1 MGKVI
6 KVLAVVI
13 LVLVGVVLFNT
24 FTLKSKQITNIKPI
38 DQVAVSDS
46 VANHLSQAIQFRTI
60 SYSDPSMLD
69 SAQFYKFFDFIEST
83 FPLVH
88 KNLTLEKVNS
98 FALLYKWKGKDDELK
113 PALLMGHYDVVP
125 VIQGTEKL
133 WEHKPFEGD
142 IVNEYIY
149 GRGALDDKTTVIGI
163 LEAVEMLLS
172 QGVQPNR
179 DFYLLFGH
187 DEEVSGLQGAKQVAA
202 LLESRKMSFEYVID
216 EGGVIKTDGVSGLKK
231 EIALVGI
238 AEKGYV
244 TIKLTSTGEGG
255 HSSMPPPQTSI
266 GMLAEGIDKLQKK
279 PFPSDI
285 SGASKQ
291 LFDYLAPEMS
301 FGTRMA
307 MANMW
312 LFKPIIINSLEKSNT
327 GNALVRT
334 TTAPT
339 ILEAGIKDNI
349 LPIDAMAKVNFR
361 ILPGDSVAGVLSYV
375 QKVINNK
382 NIDVSSMQT
391 SDTDPSAIS
400 DTASY
405 GFRLIHTTIKQ
416 CFPGVLVSPNL
427 VVGATDS
434 RYFKNL
440 TKNIFRFM
448 PVRINDEDLKRIHG
462 TNERIRVED
471 LKNVVRFYHQI
482 ILGS

>member
-1 MGKVI
+1 MKNI
-6 KVLAVVI
+6 LIALAVVI
-13 LVLVGVVLFNT
+13 LLLTAVVLYNT
-24 FTLKSKQITNIKPI
+24 LTLKSKQINNIEPI
-38 DQVAVSDS
+38 EQIAITDS
-46 VANHLSQAIQFRTI
+46 VATHLSKAIQLRTV
-60 SYSDPSMLD
+60 SYSDPTMMD
-69 SAQFYKFFDFIEST
+69 SAQFYKFFDFIEAT
-83 FPLVH
+83 YPLVH
-88 KNLTLEKVNS
+88 KNLTLEKVNT
-98 FALLYKWKGKDDELK
+98 FALLYKWKGKDDKLK

-133 WEHKPFEGD
+133 WEHKPFDGD
-142 IVNEYIY
+142 ISDGIIY
-149 GRGALDDKTTVIGI
+149 GRGSLDDKTTVIGI
-163 LEAVEMLLS
+163 LEAVELLLA

-187 DEEVSGLQGAKQVAA
+187 DEEVSGLQGAKPIAA
-202 LLESRKMSFEYVID
+202 MLESRNMSFEYVID
-216 EGGVIKTDGVSGLKK
+216 EGGVIKTDGVSGLEK

-244 TIKLTSTGEGG
+244 TIKLTSNGEGG

-266 GMLAEGIDKLQKK
+266 GMLAEGIDRLQKN

-291 LFDYLAPEMS
+291 LFDYLGPEMS

-312 LFKPIIINSLEKSNT
+312 LFKPIIIKSLEKSNP

-361 ILPGDSVAGVLSYV
+361 ILPGDSVGGVLSYV
-375 QKVINNK
+375 HKVVNNK
-382 NIDVSSMQT
+382 NIEIVTMQT
-391 SDTDPSAIS
+391 SDTNPSAIS

-405 GFRLIHTTIKQ
+405 GFRLIHTTIKK

-434 RYFKNL
+434 RYFSKL
-440 TKNIFRFM
+440 TNNIFRFM

-462 TNERIRVED
+462 TNERIRIED

-482 ILGS
+482 VIGS

>member
-69 SAQFYKFFDFIEST
+69 SAQFYKFFDFIEAT

-98 FALLYKWKGKDDELK
+98 FALLYKWKGKDDQLK

-149 GRGALDDKTTVIGI
+149 GRGALDDKSTVIGI
-163 LEAVEMLLS
+163 LEAVERLLS

-202 LLESRKMSFEYVID
+202 LLESRKISFEYVID

-266 GMLAEGIDKLQKK
+266 GILAEGIDKLQKK